1 MDCPARRSGKKS
13 EKMRR
18 KERDEGRVERLGHEK
33 WNDELQGAAMNQ
45 RPATGGTPTNNAGPP
60 FFGAHQGCPQTPF
73 SVYPRSWALEQSP
86 TVSCSRDFLS
96 LSRITYRSCRS
107 LSLFCYERIVPNFFL
122 FLFFL
127 DLVRLTNIFE
137 RFCPMERFFLILERN
152 QKEESFRDY
161 VEWKRKF
168 STQIYND
175 RSFAKEKVEK
185 YWIGLSNKNKF
196 YGYFYEVTFP
206 RTYNLLRL
214 TKKEAT
220 V

>member
-107 LSLFCYERIVPNFFL
+107 FSLFSYERIVPNFS
-122 FLFFL
+122 FFFFFIL
-127 DLVRLTNIFE
+127 IVSRSRSVGEIYSRDFVQRRGLSWYWTHQEEECSRLH
-137 RFCPMERFFLILERN
+137 
-152 QKEESFRDY
+152 K
-161 VEWKRKF
+161 WKRRF
-168 STQIYND
+168 
-175 RSFAKEKVEK
+175 
-185 YWIGLSNKNKF
+185 
-196 YGYFYEVTFP
+196 
-206 RTYNLLRL
+206 
-214 TKKEAT
+214 
-220 V
+220 

>member
-1 MDCPARRSGKKS
+1 MDCPTRRSGKKS

-107 LSLFCYERIVPNFFL
+107 FSLFCYERIVPNFFL

-127 DLVRLTNIFE
+127 DLVRLNEYIRTF
-137 RFCPMERFFLILERN
+137 
-152 QKEESFRDY
+152 
-161 VEWKRKF
+161 
-168 STQIYND
+168 
-175 RSFAKEKVEK
+175 
-185 YWIGLSNKNKF
+185 LSNGKVFLDIGKKSERRVLSRLRGMEKKIF
-196 YGYFYEVTFP
+196 DS
-206 RTYNLLRL
+206 NL
-214 TKKEAT
+214 
-220 V
+220 